1 MVCRFNLTFDTVPR
15 FAALARAFGVAH
27 DWRPNRENAEACL
40 EAIDDVKRETG
51 LKGSLRAH
59 GVKRE
64 DFPLLADRAL
74 LETVGATNPR
84 PFDRADVIALYE
96 EAF

>member
-1 MVCRFNLTFDTVPR
+1 MSTPTTWPEGDVREQRRTRTADPGVPGSVPESNP
-15 FAALARAFGVAH
+15 L
-27 DWRPNRENAEACL
+27 
-40 EAIDDVKRETG
+40 AIDIAANPYKQ
-51 LKGSLRAH
+51 
-59 GVKRE
+59 